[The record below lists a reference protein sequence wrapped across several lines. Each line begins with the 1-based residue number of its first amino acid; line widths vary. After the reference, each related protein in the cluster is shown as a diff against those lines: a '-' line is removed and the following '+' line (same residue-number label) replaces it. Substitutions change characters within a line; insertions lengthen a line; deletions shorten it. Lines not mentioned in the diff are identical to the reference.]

1 MATINYLSKE
11 GLQTLA
17 NTVGPAYFSVNGR
30 TINGV
35 SANTLCGIQ
44 NIPND

>member
-11 GLQTLA
+11 GLATLA
-17 NTVGPAYFSVNGR
+17 NAVGPASFSINGR
-30 TINGV
+30 TFNSV

>member
-11 GLQTLA
+11 GLAALA
-17 NTVGPAYFSVNGR
+17 NAVGPASFSVNGR
-30 TINGV
+30 AFNDV

-44 NIPND
+44 SIPND